1 MSRHKIVK
9 NLDLDDELDEFD
21 GGGAGDD
28 YYAYES
34 NGYDGSGGGGIEG
47 ILEYRVL
54 SNEREIWLTWP
65 AFVTEL
71 SAEDQGLNCL
81 NFLQSFNRA

>member
-21 GGGAGDD
+21 GGGGDD

-34 NGYDGSGGGGIEG
+34 NGYDGNGGGGIEG
-47 ILEYRVL
+47 ILSTVRTNGYGNVL
-54 SNEREIWLTWP
+54 T
-65 AFVTEL
+65 
-71 SAEDQGLNCL
+71 
-81 NFLQSFNRA
+81 